1 MDAPSF
7 FLWLLARL
15 AIGAVLF
22 FVIVPFGLWLGR
34 IVIVGNLNEV
44 TD

>member
-1 MDAPSF
+1 MDAPLL
-7 FLWLLARL
+7 FLWLIARL
-15 AIGAVLF
+15 VIGAALF
-22 FVIVPFGLWLGR
+22 FVVVPFGLWLGR